1 MALEDFFVDF
11 VVTAAVG
18 GLVGVEREHRADNQT
33 VVAGVRTFPLIAIS
47 GLLVAV
53 LAVESQSPFVLAA
66 GILGAFGLGF
76 MLVHARQQMGFSG
89 FTTPAAMVVTFLV
102 GVLIGYGHRMEGVIV
117 GVAATFLLLTKQRLH
132 RFAQYLDENE
142 ILSALQFITVVFI
155 LVPLTANLEPPVWG
169 QDWIGRGAVVDPF
182 VILTVV
188 VFVSVISF
196 ASLLVM
202 RRVGPRR
209 GLEFSGLLGGLVNSE
224 ATTASLAHRAK
235 EEEKLVAPAVVGSL
249 LASTTMLVRNLAIA
263 GFADPSFQ
271 LLRGM
276 LPFLLPVFLV
286 GGLMAWRA
294 RGRKA
299 EPIPGVRIRN
309 PFAVG
314 PALQF
319 AAVFAA
325 VSILAKLAQAQFG
338 AGGVFVLALGGFV
351 SAGAVVAS
359 LAGLVATGTVPLQV
373 AVITA
378 VLANAASVLGKLVIL
393 RAIHLPTF
401 RRAMVPYAVMSAV
414 AIAGAG
420 AAFVLL
426 A

>member
-11 VVTAAVG
+11 VVAAAVG
-18 GLVGVEREHRADNQT
+18 GLVGVEREHRAENQT
-33 VVAGVRTFPLIAIS
+33 VVAGVRTFPLIAIT
-47 GLLVAV
+47 GFLVAV
-53 LAVESQSPFVLAA
+53 LARESGSPFVLAA
-66 GILGAFGLGF
+66 GILGAFALGL
-76 MLVHARQQMGFSG
+76 MMVHARQQMGFTG

-102 GVLIGYGHRMEGVIV
+102 GVVIGYGHRMEGVVV

-155 LVPLTANLEPPVWG
+155 LVPLTANLQPPVLG

-209 GLEFSGLLGGLVNSE
+209 GLEFSGLLGGFVNSE
-224 ATTASLAHRAK
+224 ATTASLAQRAK
-235 EEEKLVAPAVVGSL
+235 EEEKLVGAAVVGSL

-263 GFADPSFQ
+263 TFADPSFR
-271 LLRGM
+271 LVLGM
-276 LPFLLPVFLV
+276 APFLLPVFLV
-286 GGLMAWRA
+286 GGFLAWRA
-294 RGRKA
+294 RGKRS
-299 EPIPGVRIRN
+299 EPIPGVRVRN

-319 AAVFAA
+319 AAVFAT
-325 VSILAKLAQAQFG
+325 VSILAKLAQANFG
-338 AGGVFVLALGGFV
+338 AGGVYVLALGGFV

-359 LAGLVATGTVPLQV
+359 LAGLVATNAVPLEV
-373 AVITA
+373 AVTTA
-378 VLANAASVLGKLVIL
+378 VLANAASVLGKLFIL
-393 RAIHLPTF
+393 RAVHEPTF
-401 RRAMVPYAVMSAV
+401 RRGLVPYAVMGAV
-414 AIAGAG
+414 AVAGAG
-420 AAFVLL
+420 AALLL